1 MVRIKEVSLGYEKEA
16 KDGIAQKVCTCDCL
30 CGGALGIGESYCSG
44 KGVARGT
51 E

>member
-1 MVRIKEVSLGYEKEA
+1 MVRIKEVSIGYEKKA

-30 CGGALGIGESYCSG
+30 CDGALGIGESYCSG
-44 KGVARGT
+44 KSVAIRT